1 MCPWPIFSKKLPRTA
16 NMLVL
21 AAEVLQADPRKWRDI
36 NSSIKKKKCF
46 KIGILSVSP
55 NPAYHFELSLKFGV
69 GLSPQ
74 QGNTNLVLHLE

>member
-36 NSSIKKKKCF
+36 NSSIKKKN
-46 KIGILSVSP
+46 VSR
-55 NPAYHFELSLKFGV
+55 
-69 GLSPQ
+69 
-74 QGNTNLVLHLE
+74 